1 MYDIFLLNY
10 KNGRMAVFG
19 MRIPLNFSW
28 QTTIIVCYNN
38 NIQYKTMHLLSVD
51 YSNAVLKTPHQYM
64 HDASLVVPAS

>member
-51 YSNAVLKTPHQYM
+51 YSNAELKTHQHM